1 MGVKCVVIPIEETFP
16 CALYLLHEGVFHI
29 VEHIEPNESHS
40 LTLPQI
46 VVQGSRVL
54 PQALHH
60 LPVEYTYIE
69 SSLGLECLLQSTI
82 EGKHVAPHMQKA
94 FLDDRIT
101 FGGEVAE
108 ELPECFFLFRCQI
121 VQMFQAVLVIY
132 VGEHQTGICHV
143 LVDIIEVREDYL
155 SPSP

>member
-1 MGVKCVVIPIEETFP
+1 
-16 CALYLLHEGVFHI
+16 
-29 VEHIEPNESHS
+29 
-40 LTLPQI
+40 
-46 VVQGSRVL
+46 
-54 PQALHH
+54 
-60 LPVEYTYIE
+60 
-69 SSLGLECLLQSTI
+69 
-82 EGKHVAPHMQKA
+82 MQKA

-108 ELPECFFLFRCQI
+108 ELPERFFLFRCQI